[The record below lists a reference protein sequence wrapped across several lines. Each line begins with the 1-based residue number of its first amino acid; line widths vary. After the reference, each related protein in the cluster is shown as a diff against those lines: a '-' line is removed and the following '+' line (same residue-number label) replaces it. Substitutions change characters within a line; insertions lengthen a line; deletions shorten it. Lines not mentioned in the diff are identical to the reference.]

1 MDISPQKTH
10 AVVAGRE
17 IFKTIRVLPGSI
29 VEEFNLRHAI
39 ISGSSTRP
47 APATLSAKQKD
58 QLAIKDVKWAHG
70 DFDTIIATAAANGR
84 IIIYDLHRP
93 GLELARFNGHNRQVH
108 RLAVNPHRPAWL
120 LSGSQDGTVRMWD
133 LRMASTDRGVA
144 NCTSNRSYSGNSD
157 AIRDVR
163 WSSGDGVLF
172 AVAADSGA
180 IQSWDC
186 RYAKAPQLK
195 IGAHDKSCYA
205 VDWHP
210 DGRHL
215 VSAGADKQV
224 KVWDFSA
231 SAERRQKPTLQFRA
245 PQPVSNVRWRPPGWL
260 SGSQSTG
267 HWQTTQLVTSYERE
281 DPRLHLWDLRRP
293 HIPFR
298 EIDRYD
304 TVTTDFLWRS
314 KDLLW
319 TVNESGLFIQSDIRS
334 ATRVVDRR
342 PPGAIAWSPTGDVL
356 SITQKR
362 SKTHNISTSD
372 LLHAKLDAERAD
384 DDSFDLP
391 DDGSEDPIPAAFF
404 RTRQHKTSAARSS
417 KSLGNTPPGTDDV
430 PVITPL
436 EKSLGARKSPAGPR
450 QSGVVGHLEGFSMS
464 ADLFR
469 YLARHYAT
477 LSPDLATKHRRR
489 NPIRVLVD
497 DLNHNAECAEEAGLY
512 KLAQTWRI
520 VRYAVEYEL
529 TTRAE
534 RARQQQKGP
543 GSPSRK
549 MKPPEGQLGSRTTQ
563 ESRPEKAKSNFFKGL
578 METDGRRRGPGAGD
592 AESASNLATP
602 LAVPLPDT
610 PVYQRNQATQLS
622 SLTGEVV
629 DLQPLPPSVISSYYS
644 GRTSELAG
652 SSLSTYEIES
662 RRSQRQTSDST
673 DRLPE
678 LSENSLPDQL
688 RDDLPGDPD
697 ANQRSAPRAIAK
709 RADWRR
715 YSSHGYERRVS
726 EDDYEQEVESK
737 RAALR
742 DYQVIP
748 RRIINLEPLAS
759 EANRP
764 QRPPNFFRYDST
776 ESFPMFSAST
786 DSSNRAKSIGTSFS
800 PRTPLRIDYP
810 GWEKEDGGM
819 IVVPEEEDTSPL
831 DPGPQAESN
840 FTFPNDFAEVDTTHL
855 DRPSTPPPLIVE
867 QSGKVGESEGPT
879 EGKPDEPEEKDDWDR
894 LSLPLSPELFSSK
907 PWSAEAILKEAV
919 RHYYGGTT
927 VDVQTAAHLLQ
938 KFHLLFDRCE
948 TILPSHQS
956 GDVFRAYNEQLL
968 RHSMYV
974 EAAEL
979 RKFCVP
985 AYPRVYEYAQADAFI
1000 NVYCYTCN
1008 KPYENPVRD
1017 NRRCHRCRVAQQP
1030 CPICLNLDPPA
1041 EWLETSTWGPQ
1052 SDLPDD
1058 VDAASVRSLPPS
1070 DATQALSESAME
1082 LDSTY
1087 SPPRPMGLGL
1097 WSWCQG
1103 CGHGGHV
1110 VCMAR
1115 WLRDI
1120 ETSEGG
1126 CPTPGC
1132 MHDCGPGPRR
1142 KENRELMQRLQ
1153 QQQSTSAALRRSSS
1167 NIAKRDSWVSGES
1180 RAVKNVRAMLAS
1192 DYPLPPDAAAA
1203 AAGQGAANTISP
1215 KKVRL
1220 VTPREQG
1227 RTTRRESSDVPRP

>member
-163 WSSGDGVLF
+163 WSSGDGVIF

-260 SGSQSTG
+260 SEAQGTG

-314 KDLLW
+314 KDVLW
-319 TVNESGLFIQSDIRS
+319 TVNESGLFTQSDIRS
-334 ATRVVDRR
+334 AVRVVDRR
-342 PPGAIAWSPTGDVL
+342 PPGAIAWSPTGQVL
-356 SITQKR
+356 SIMQKR
-362 SKTHNISTSD
+362 SRTQGISPSD

-384 DDSFDLP
+384 DDSFDIP
-391 DDGSEDPIPAAFF
+391 DDGSEDPIPTASF
-404 RTRQHKTSAARSS
+404 RSRQQKASSTRSS

-430 PVITPL
+430 PVITSL
-436 EKSLGARKSPAGPR
+436 EKSLGARKSPAGPT
-450 QSGVVGHLEGFSMS
+450 QNGAVGHLEGFSMS

-469 YLARHYAT
+469 YLAQRYAT
-477 LSPDLATKHRRR
+477 LSPDPDTKRRR
-489 NPIRVLVD
+489 NPIRVLVE
-497 DLNHNAECAEEAGLY
+497 DLDHNAECAEEAGLY

-520 VRYAVEYEL
+520 VRYAVVHEL

-534 RARQQQKGP
+534 RARQQQKGQ

-549 MKPPEGQLGSRTTQ
+549 MKSPDGQLGSRTAQ
-563 ESRPEKAKSNFFKGL
+563 DSRPEKTISNFSKGL
-578 METDGRRRGPGAGD
+578 MEADGRRRAHGAGD
-592 AESASNLATP
+592 GDNASNLATP

-610 PVYQRNQATQLS
+610 PVHQRSQGTQLS
-622 SLTGEVV
+622 SLTGEVA

-644 GRTSELAG
+644 GRTGELAG
-652 SSLSTYEIES
+652 SSLSTYDIES
-662 RRSQRQTSDST
+662 RRSLRQTSDST
-673 DRLPE
+673 DRLPD
-678 LSENSLPDQL
+678 LSESSLPDQL
-688 RDDLPGDPD
+688 GDASGDPD

-709 RADWRR
+709 RAEWRQ
-715 YSSHGYERRVS
+715 YSTHGYERRIS

-742 DYQVIP
+742 DYQIIP
-748 RRIINLEPLAS
+748 RKIINLEPLAS
-759 EANRP
+759 EANR
-764 QRPPNFFRYDST
+764 QRTPNFFRYDST

-819 IVVPEEEDTSPL
+819 VVVPEEDDTSPL
-831 DPGPQAESN
+831 DSGPQPESK
-840 FTFPNDFAEVDTTHL
+840 FTFSDDFVDVDTTHL

-867 QSGKVGESEGPT
+867 QSGRVGESE
-879 EGKPDEPEEKDDWDR
+879 ELVAGKPDGTQVQDDWDG
-894 LSLPLSPELFSSK
+894 LSLPLSPELSASK

-919 RHYYGGTT
+919 RHYYGGTA

-948 TILPSHQS
+948 SILPSHQS
-956 GDVFRAYNEQLL
+956 GDIFRAYNEQLL

-1000 NVYCYTCN
+1000 NVFCYTCN

-1041 EWLETSTWGPQ
+1041 EWLEVPTWEPP
-1052 SDLPDD
+1052 SDLLDD

-1070 DATQALSESAME
+1070 DATQVLSESAME
-1082 LDSTY
+1082 LDSAY
-1087 SPPRPMGLGL
+1087 APPRPMGLSL

-1142 KENRELMQRLQ
+1142 KENRELMQQLQ
-1153 QQQSTSAALRRSSS
+1153 QQQSTSAAIRRSSA
-1167 NIAKRDSWVSGES
+1167 NVAKRDSWVSGES
-1180 RAVKNVRAMLAS
+1180 RAVGKVREMLAS
-1192 DYPLPPDAAAA
+1192 DHHPQSGTTTSAGQ
-1203 AAGQGAANTISP
+1203 AAGNTISP

-1227 RTTRRESSDVPRP
+1227 RTTKGESSDVPHP